1 LKGEADK
8 FGRTLEEGLRKLRKA
23 IDEKKK
29 IDGRFAF
36 DLYQNSGFPL
46 ELTKE
51 VLVEKGIKTIGRL
64 NKESFKR
71 NLGNIRNLSR
81 TASAG
86 LFKGGL
92 ADKSA
97 NATRLHTATHL
108 LHAALRQ
115 VLGESVAQ
123 KGSNITAE
131 RLRFDFSY
139 PTKLTEAEIKA
150 VEKLSIKLSRMI
162 CR

>member
-1 LKGEADK
+1 LI
-8 FGRTLEEGLRKLRKA
+8 F
-23 IDEKKK
+23 IK
-29 IDGRFAF
+29 IAVF
-36 DLYQNSGFPL
+36 LL

-51 VLVEKGIKTIGRL
+51 VLVEKGIKLSAGEQKKFQEEFRQHQ
-64 NKESFKR
+64 E
-71 NLGNIRNLSR
+71 LSR

-150 VEKLSIKLSRMI
+150 DGKN
-162 CR
+162 CQ